1 MSTLARAWTFAAVL
15 ALVAGCGGDAADEPA
30 EDGDATTETTEAG
43 DGGEMGAPTDAPS
56 DAVASGRAV
65 FVTNCATCHGEDGRG
80 NGPAA
85 VGLEPPPADLTDG
98 TWTTGDGS
106 LAAIHNVIQNG
117 SPGTAMI
124 SWQGTLT
131 ESQIAALAEFVHSM
145 GGGR

>member
-15 ALVAGCGGDAADEPA
+15 ALASGCGGEAADEPA
-30 EDGDATTETTEAG
+30 EDGEAATGTTETA
-43 DGGEMGAPTDAPS
+43 DGVEPGEPADGPS
-56 DAVASGRAV
+56 DDAGSGRAV
-65 FVTNCATCHGEDGRG
+65 FVTNCATCHGEGGQG

-85 VGLEPPPADLTDG
+85 VGLEPPPADLSDG

-106 LAAIHNVIQNG
+106 LAAIRNVIENG

-124 SWQGTLT
+124 AWKGTLT
-131 ESQIAALAEFVHSM
+131 DGQIASAAGFVHSL

>member
-1 MSTLARAWTFAAVL
+1 MSTLARAWTFAAIL
-15 ALVAGCGGDAADEPA
+15 ALVYGCGGEAADEPA
-30 EDGDATTETTEAG
+30 EDGEAATAETT
-43 DGGEMGAPTDAPS
+43 DGGDTPEPVDGRDDA
-56 DAVASGRAV
+56 ASGRAV

-106 LAAIHNVIQNG
+106 LAAIRNVIENG

-124 SWQGTLT
+124 AWKGTLT
-131 ESQIAALAEFVHSM
+131 DTQIAALADYVHSL